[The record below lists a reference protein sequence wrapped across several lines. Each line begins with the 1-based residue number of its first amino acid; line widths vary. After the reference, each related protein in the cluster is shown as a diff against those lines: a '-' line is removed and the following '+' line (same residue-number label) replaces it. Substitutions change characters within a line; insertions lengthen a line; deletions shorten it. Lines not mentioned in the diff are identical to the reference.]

1 MIKADI
7 LLLSNYIFTGISKEP
22 VNGFIA
28 IKDDKIIAIENE
40 HPELYYDE
48 NTFILDLKNQLILPG
63 FVDTHCF
70 FTGYLL
76 SISGTELKNC
86 KTESEV
92 IHEVTNILHTNQD
105 CFLGKGL
112 SPNFKGLSMT
122 YLSEKFPD
130 TAIILFTADGESC
143 YMNHAAQEKF
153 NFTPDKCYSEGYPK
167 LLAYLLNQKENSRSE
182 FLNYLKML
190 NSKGITSIKEMGF
203 DDFSGF
209 TDTIKDLENEQ
220 ALTVRVHFMSQ
231 PVAFPMNLDYG
242 SQMREKF
249 QSDFVRFSG
258 FNQMTDG
265 SISQLEGDMKTPY
278 LCAPTCCRKEIPWT
292 SLEEDVLNADKLG
305 FRFSLHAQ
313 GDAAIAKSIAI
324 FNKCQKNQD
333 GTLKHRHA
341 ITDLECG
348 DVLDLPKMGELNI
361 IGEIYPQIMS
371 ITNYQDKIAMIEEKI
386 GMTRGKNYWNRRKMI
401 DNGITLSCATDLP
414 LLFDNIPESIYH
426 SVGGFFP
433 EGGEAFNKENTIST
447 AELLTAWTYGGQ
459 YNLGQEN
466 LLGTLEVGKLADITV
481 LDQNVFTLSFDD
493 IRNVKVSMTM
503 VNGKIVYQK

>member
-1 MIKADI
+1 
-7 LLLSNYIFTGISKEP
+7 
-22 VNGFIA
+22 
-28 IKDDKIIAIENE
+28 
-40 HPELYYDE
+40 
-48 NTFILDLKNQLILPG
+48 
-63 FVDTHCF
+63 
-70 FTGYLL
+70 
-76 SISGTELKNC
+76 
-86 KTESEV
+86 
-92 IHEVTNILHTNQD
+92 
-105 CFLGKGL
+105 
-112 SPNFKGLSMT
+112 
-122 YLSEKFPD
+122 
-130 TAIILFTADGESC
+130 
-143 YMNHAAQEKF
+143 
-153 NFTPDKCYSEGYPK
+153 
-167 LLAYLLNQKENSRSE
+167 
-182 FLNYLKML
+182 
-190 NSKGITSIKEMGF
+190 
-203 DDFSGF
+203 
-209 TDTIKDLENEQ
+209 
-220 ALTVRVHFMSQ
+220 MSQ

-278 LCAPTCCRKEIPWT
+278 LCAPTCCQKEIPWT
-292 SLEEDVLNADKLG
+292 TLEEDVLNADKHG

-341 ITDLECG
+341 ITDLECS
-348 DVLDLPKMGELNI
+348 DVLDLAKMGELNI

-371 ITNYQDKIAMIEEKI
+371 ITNRQDKIAMIEEKI
-386 GMTRGKNYWNRRKMI
+386 GMNRGKNYWNRRKMI

-433 EGGEAFNKENTIST
+433 EGGEAFNKENTITT

-459 YNLGQEN
+459 YNLGQEK

-481 LDQNVFTLSFDD
+481 LDQNVFTLAFDD
-493 IRNVKVSMTM
+493 IRNVKVSMTI